1 MFEGV
6 REVIKSQVL
15 WGVTQSE
22 QQMDDEFTKKV
33 LKVLFLVKY
42 VKEFQ
47 STPRNLTVLLIERF
61 DQDLVALRKQVDQ
74 ALSTLEQQTYIKRN
88 EDIYE
93 YLTDKERDIEED
105 IKQTD
110 VDPQAI
116 NEQIS
121 NVFFT
126 SALGMSKIKYERNGQ
141 DFPFTKRL
149 DNQSFGKEYELGIH
163 IITESQAKESLRAM
177 SLQRDDLV
185 VLIPDDERFY
195 KDNRLYLQTETYVR
209 QNSANGRTPEEIAI
223 VTDKSH
229 QNQARYEQIKR
240 QAAELLGNAQMFVAG
255 DDVPTQVSD
264 RKVRIS
270 NGFQKLIEKV
280 YPNLE
285 MLGEARYDEKD
296 IPKHLKAGKDA
307 LGDLLIQMSAPES
320 EILSFIAR
328 NKVDG
333 IRTTFSSLLNTF
345 EKKPNGW
352 SYASIL
358 CMVARLYGLAKIEV
372 SLDNKLLDESS
383 FERAIRNGTYH
394 SRIIVQPVLEISATK
409 IKRMKTVYAD
419 AFHKPVS
426 TNEAKSLAT
435 EFSKA
440 VEQKYFELQRYMERI
455 DRFPFL
461 EQLKP
466 AVDLL
471 RRLQN
476 KTYDWYYSNLDEF
489 EVELPDTIDHV
500 VDPILSFMN
509 GSQKAIYEDA
519 RKFLIDQ
526 QYNLPYV
533 GGEEIERL
541 KDILADKNCFR
552 GNHMITAKE
561 LVGILSDK
569 VERKLTELRQE
580 KEQQLESYKRK
591 LENIEGYA
599 QLSQDRID
607 SVERELTSIQKQIQS
622 ITQISMI
629 NDRFSRFERSEYPQL
644 ASNIKDWAAVKE
656 EPPRYIPEH
665 PEDPPKVREEP
676 PKKKMPITISN
687 LRPRY
692 RKTFLESQTDVE
704 EYVQAFKAALLAE
717 LEKGNSLLVN

>member
-1 MFEGV
+1 
-6 REVIKSQVL
+6 
-15 WGVTQSE
+15 
-22 QQMDDEFTKKV
+22 
-33 LKVLFLVKY
+33 
-42 VKEFQ
+42 
-47 STPRNLTVLLIERF
+47 
-61 DQDLVALRKQVDQ
+61 
-74 ALSTLEQQTYIKRN
+74 
-88 EDIYE
+88 
-93 YLTDKERDIEED
+93 
-105 IKQTD
+105 
-110 VDPQAI
+110 
-116 NEQIS
+116 
-121 NVFFT
+121 
-126 SALGMSKIKYERNGQ
+126 
-141 DFPFTKRL
+141 
-149 DNQSFGKEYELGIH
+149 
-163 IITESQAKESLRAM
+163 
-177 SLQRDDLV
+177 
-185 VLIPDDERFY
+185 
-195 KDNRLYLQTETYVR
+195 
-209 QNSANGRTPEEIAI
+209 
-223 VTDKSH
+223 
-229 QNQARYEQIKR
+229 
-240 QAAELLGNAQMFVAG
+240 
-255 DDVPTQVSD
+255 
-264 RKVRIS
+264 
-270 NGFQKLIEKV
+270 
-280 YPNLE
+280 
-285 MLGEARYDEKD
+285 
-296 IPKHLKAGKDA
+296 
-307 LGDLLIQMSAPES
+307 MSAPES

-383 FERAIRNGTYH
+383 FERAIRNTTYH
-394 SRIIVQPVLEISATK
+394 SRIIVQPVLEICATK

-440 VEQKYFELQRYMERI
+440 VDQKYIELQRYMERI

-461 EQLKP
+461 EQLNP

-489 EVELPDTIDHV
+489 EVELPDTIEHV

-509 GSQKAIYEDA
+509 GSQKSIYEDA

-533 GGEEIERL
+533 GGDEIEKL
-541 KDILADKNCFR
+541 KDILGDKNCFR

-569 VERKLTELRQE
+569 VERKLTELRQQ

-629 NDRFSRFERSEYPQL
+629 NDRFSRFESYDFLELASKIKNWGEVEETPPQL
-644 ASNIKDWAAVKE
+644 QDSKDVQTE
-656 EPPRYIPEH
+656 SETPPLH
-665 PEDPPKVREEP
+665 TPPVF
-676 PKKKMPITISN
+676 KKKSITIST
-687 LRPRY
+687 LKPRY
-692 RKTFLESQTDVE
+692 SKTFLESQTDVE